1 VKKVS
6 HFEHVSRTR
15 TRSRINFV
23 LIGAALTLIVCG
35 RLIPAFA
42 QEVAGAVTSI
52 KGSASI
58 WRAGAAMDV
67 TLGMSVQVADKMA
80 VAAGSKVTV
89 TLSDGSLLEAG
100 SSSNIVIDQQLLGA
114 GGARASTRVSVL
126 NGILRSVV
134 KHSSHGNPP
143 NFEVHTP
150 NAILA
155 ARSTMFDTSYS
166 QGERRFGYGECNQF
180 TDVQTY
186 KGSVGVRNAANPE
199 AAETSVGAGYET
211 TVACD
216 SSPQSPGPLGMTG
229 IPAHG
234 ISALTETEP
243 GAVIAPPPPA
253 APAPPALPPIGG
265 QGPGP

>member
-1 VKKVS
+1 LEYQSQTHKVN
-6 HFEHVSRTR
+6 RTDFM
-15 TRSRINFV
+15 TIAIA
-23 LIGAALTLIVCG
+23 LILIVCG
-35 RLIPAFA
+35 WSVPAFA
-42 QEVAGAVTSI
+42 QSVAGSVTSLI
-52 KGSASI
+52 GSASVH
-58 WRAGAAMDV
+58 RSSATMDV
-67 TLGMSVQVADKMA
+67 ALGMSVQVADQIT
-80 VAAGSKVTV
+80 VAAGGKVTV

-100 SSSNIVIDQQLLGA
+100 PSSTIVIDQQLLGV

-126 NGILRSVV
+126 AGILRSVV
-134 KHSSHGNPP
+134 KHSSYGNPP

-186 KGSVGVRNAANPE
+186 KGYVGVRNAANPD
-199 AAETSVGAGYET
+199 AAETAVGAGYET

-234 ISALTETEP
+234 VSALTETEP
-243 GAVIAPPPPA
+243 GAVIAPPPG
-253 APAPPALPPIGG
+253 APPVGALPLNL
-265 QGPGP
+265 PGK

>member
-1 VKKVS
+1 MKKVS
-6 HFEHVSRTR
+6 HFEHVLQTETR
-15 TRSRINFV
+15 FQISFL
-23 LIGAALTLIVCG
+23 LIDAALALIVYG
-35 RLIPAFA
+35 WLVPAFA
-42 QEVAGAVTSI
+42 QEVAGTVTSI
-52 KGSASI
+52 KGSASVQ
-58 WRAGAAMDV
+58 RAGGAIDV
-67 TLGMSVQVADKMA
+67 TLGMSVQVADQIA
-80 VAAGSKVTV
+80 VAAGGKVTV

-100 SSSNIVIDQQLLGA
+100 PSSTIVIDQQLLGA
-114 GGARASTRVSVL
+114 GGARASTRVSML
-126 NGILRSVV
+126 AGILRSVV

-166 QGERRFGYGECNQF
+166 QGERRFGYDECNQF

-186 KGSVGVRNAANPE
+186 KGSVGIRNAANPK

-229 IPAHG
+229 IPSHG

-243 GAVIAPPPPA
+243 GAVIAPPPA
-253 APAPPALPPIGG
+253 APVVPSFGG
-265 QGPGP
+265 PVR